1 MLSSCSTSSD
11 PSYTWIGSGRDSDIE
26 LSTLTDMWKSVKH
39 LTRGNFDLPGFS
51 SSSVNSSEGL
61 KGSSGLG
68 GLDGPEASVGGEG
81 GAGAGG
87 PPSPPT
93 NTMLTPR
100 DFHSQEHERMSKPL
114 KPYTYVLAGK

>member
-1 MLSSCSTSSD
+1 MA
-11 PSYTWIGSGRDSDIE
+11 
-26 LSTLTDMWKSVKH
+26 
-39 LTRGNFDLPGFS
+39 
-51 SSSVNSSEGL
+51 
-61 KGSSGLG
+61 SGLG
-68 GLDGPEASVGGEG
+68 GVEIWETGTNLNLGGP

-114 KPYTYVLAGK
+114 KPYTYVLAGN